1 MPATLTL
8 HAIEPALSKRLAAR
22 ARREGKSLN
31 QTVKDI
37 LAGHLGL
44 RPAGTAEA
52 RNDIM
57 RFCGILSKED
67 AQALH
72 DAQAPFSRIDPE
84 DWN

>member
-8 HAIEPALSKRLAAR
+8 HAIDPALSKRLSAR
-22 ARREGKSLN
+22 AQREGKSLN

-44 RPAGTAEA
+44 RSAGTTAP

-57 RFCGILSKED
+57 RFCGILTAGDAKILRD
-67 AQALH
+67 AQE
-72 DAQAPFSRIDPE
+72 PFSRIDPA
-84 DWN
+84 DWK